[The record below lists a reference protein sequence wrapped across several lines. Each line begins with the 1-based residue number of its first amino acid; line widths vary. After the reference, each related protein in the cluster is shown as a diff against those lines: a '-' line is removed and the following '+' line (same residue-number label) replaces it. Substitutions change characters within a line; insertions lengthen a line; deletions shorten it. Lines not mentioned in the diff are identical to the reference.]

1 LKVVI
6 LSVIDASMVERVSKS
21 EFKAKALELF
31 RRIEATGEP
40 VVITDHG
47 RPRLEIRPF
56 SSPPEGGESA
66 NDVFAP
72 LRGMVLHYDDPFE
85 PVGLDDWDA
94 LK

>member
-1 LKVVI
+1 
-6 LSVIDASMVERVSKS
+6 MVDHVSKS

-31 RRIEATGEP
+31 RRIEATGET

-56 SSPPEGGESA
+56 SDKPEGGETA
-66 NDVFAP
+66 DEVFAP
-72 LRGMVLHYDDPFE
+72 LRGMVMRYDDPFE
-85 PVGLDDWDA
+85 PVGLDDWEA